1 MSKFF
6 FNVLLNIFQIRIKF
20 LWSTTYVD
28 LLVLCVAVY
37 FFHGQ
42 FASEIS
48 FKEARSDAICHLF
61 KKLERLFGS
70 VEILKK

>member
-1 MSKFF
+1 MMSTFL
-6 FNVLLNIFQIRIKF
+6 FNVLLYIFQIRIKF
-20 LWSTTYVD
+20 LWSTMYVD

-37 FFHGQ
+37 FFRGQ

-48 FKEARSDAICHLF
+48 LKGLDPTLFAIFL
-61 KKLERLFGS
+61 KRLFGS

>member
-48 FKEARSDAICHLF
+48 SKGLDPTLFAIF
-61 KKLERLFGS
+61 
-70 VEILKK
+70 LKS

>member
-6 FNVLLNIFQIRIKF
+6 FNVLLNIFQIRIKL

-48 FKEARSDAICHLF
+48 LKRLDPTLFAIF
-61 KKLERLFGS
+61 
-70 VEILKK
+70 LKS

>member
-28 LLVLCVAVY
+28 LLVLCVAFY

-48 FKEARSDAICHLF
+48 LKRLDPTLFAIF
-61 KKLERLFGS
+61 
-70 VEILKK
+70 LKS

>member
-6 FNVLLNIFQIRIKF
+6 FNVLLNIFQIGIKF

-48 FKEARSDAICHLF
+48 LKRLDPTLFAIF
-61 KKLERLFGS
+61 
-70 VEILKK
+70 LKS

>member
-1 MSKFF
+1 MSTFF

-20 LWSTTYVD
+20 LWSTMYVD

-37 FFHGQ
+37 FFRGQ

-48 FKEARSDAICHLF
+48 LKGLDPTLFAIF
-61 KKLERLFGS
+61 
-70 VEILKK
+70 LKS